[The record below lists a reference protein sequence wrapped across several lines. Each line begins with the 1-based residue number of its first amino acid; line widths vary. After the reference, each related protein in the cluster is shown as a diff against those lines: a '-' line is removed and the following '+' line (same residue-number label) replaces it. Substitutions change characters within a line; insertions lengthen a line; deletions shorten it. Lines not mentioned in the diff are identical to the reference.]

1 MADDDNLDEW
11 QEVLAG
17 RRSAPAT
24 STASRLRKVILDEE
38 RRLNENIRANHPADE
53 LALEELRYRV
63 RQAQFR
69 RKRPARRFVVPLALA
84 ASVLLVATV
93 VVYEL
98 REPASSLSGNVN
110 EVSSGTGMPVPA
122 SGPPGGAGPVVEARV
137 ANPQQVAQALQREL
151 AQVNIQATVE
161 SVSGGYDVVFT
172 FEPGG
177 SVTIGRDLIDGGVP
191 VTHGPNRVH
200 IVAPR

>member
-1 MADDDNLDEW
+1 VADDNLDEW

-38 RRLNENIRANHPADE
+38 RRLDENIRANHPTNE

-63 RQAQFR
+63 RQAQLR
-69 RKRPARRFVVPLALA
+69 RKRPARRFILPLALA
-84 ASVLLVATV
+84 ASVVLVATV
-93 VVYEL
+93 LVYEL
-98 REPASSLSGNVN
+98 RGPAGSLGGNVN
-110 EVSSGTGMPVPA
+110 AVSSGTGVPVPA
-122 SGPPGGAGPVVEARV
+122 SGSSGSAGPVVEARV
-137 ANPQQVAQALQREL
+137 TNPQQVAQALQREL

-161 SVSGGYDVVFT
+161 GVSGGYDVVFT

-177 SVTIGRDLIDGGVP
+177 PVTIGRDVINGGVT
-191 VTHGPNRVH
+191 VTHGPNRIH
-200 IVAPR
+200 LVAPR